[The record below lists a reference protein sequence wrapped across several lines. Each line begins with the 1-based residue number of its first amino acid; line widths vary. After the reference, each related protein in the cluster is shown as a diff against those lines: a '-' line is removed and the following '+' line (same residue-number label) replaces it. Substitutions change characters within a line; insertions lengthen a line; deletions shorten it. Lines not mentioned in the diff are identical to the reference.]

1 MKRVIAVALAL
12 GLGCLALAQDQNVV
26 PIVVSGTGP
35 DRTQAIEDAKR
46 SAVEQALGVAVTG
59 VTEMQNFA
67 VIKDVVQSRADGY
80 IANYEV
86 TEETPFPDRFE
97 VMIRA
102 NVSRSPLAADA
113 KSLQSAL
120 GGFRIMVWYDFRN
133 VTTPKAVEN
142 YDYAYD
148 RANEFLS
155 RNRLRYVERSVF
167 DRLKEEARKLFPDT
181 TQPLTV
187 AQQMAVD
194 ANVPVFWEL
203 SRVVVPERSMGVGGI
218 VSAEATV
225 DVKAYDTYTA
235 EGMGT
240 AVAKGEPAAEFTSGD
255 AARSAMDRA
264 MQQAGDKLFYQM
276 SQKLGDWLLNGK
288 PYLLRFYGVASY
300 KVLRKIKEAI
310 KSDPR
315 FGGEMEIVSAKDY
328 GQFDLT
334 FKGAADELADA
345 TLDYAEKIPELA
357 AIDVVGFFKNQ
368 VNFGL
373 PGVAVPV
380 AERGMQ
386 APGLK

>member
-1 MKRVIAVALAL
+1 MRKLLIAVLLL
-12 GLGCLALAQDQNVV
+12 GGLALAQDVV
-26 PIVVSGTGP
+26 PIEVKGTGP

-46 SAVEQALGVAVTG
+46 NAVEQALGAVIQG
-59 VTEMQNFA
+59 ITEMQNFT
-67 VIKDVVQSRADGY
+67 VIKDIVQSRVDGY
-80 IANYEV
+80 ISNYAV
-86 TEETPFPDRFE
+86 IEETPFPDRFE
-97 VMIRA
+97 VKIRA
-102 NVSRSPLAADA
+102 NVSKSPLAADV
-113 KSLQSAL
+113 KSLQGAL
-120 GGFRIMVWYDFRN
+120 GGFRIMAWYDFRN

-203 SRVVVPERSMGVGGI
+203 SRVVVPERDMGVGGI

-225 DVKAYDTYTA
+225 DIKAYDTYTA

-240 AVAKGEPAAEFTSGD
+240 AVAKGEPSTEYASGD
-255 AARSAMDRA
+255 ASRGAMDKA
-264 MQQAGDKLFYQM
+264 MQLAGDKLLYQM

-288 PYLLRFYGVASY
+288 PYLLRFYGVESY
-300 KVLRKIKEAI
+300 KTLRKLKDAL
-310 KSDPR
+310 KTDQR
-315 FGGEMEIVSAKDY
+315 FGGEMEIVASKNY
-328 GQFDLT
+328 SQFDLT
-334 FKGAADELADA
+334 FKGAADDLADA

-357 AIDVVGFFKNQ
+357 AIDVVGFYKNQ
-368 VNFGL
+368 VNFAL
-373 PGVAVPV
+373 PGVTVPQ
-380 AERGMQ
+380 AERGVH
-386 APGLK
+386 APGMK